1 MDDKRSL
8 KDVLFSF
15 KGRII
20 AAALVLA
27 WSLVYVW
34 ALIYYQN
41 PIFWGFLLPFGLGAW
56 GIWDAVKRKRAGEFD
71 GGSKTN

>member
-1 MDDKRSL
+1 MEDKRSL

-27 WSLVYVW
+27 WSLVYLW

-41 PIFWGFLLPFGLGAW
+41 PIFGDSYYPSVSARGVSG
-56 GIWDAVKRKRAGEFD
+56 
-71 GGSKTN
+71 TQ